1 MYLTYIQMFNT
12 LKDKRIN
19 LNLGMT
25 NVRSVKGGV
34 EETTKVLW
42 KLNIAKTSS
51 FIEFSCN

>member
-34 EETTKVLW
+34 EETTKVL
-42 KLNIAKTSS
+42 
-51 FIEFSCN
+51 